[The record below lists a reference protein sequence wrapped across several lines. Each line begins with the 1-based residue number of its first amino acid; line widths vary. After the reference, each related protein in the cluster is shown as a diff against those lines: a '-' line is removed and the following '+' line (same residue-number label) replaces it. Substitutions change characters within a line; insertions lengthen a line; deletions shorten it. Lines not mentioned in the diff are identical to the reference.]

1 MKWEIEDTD
10 ICFVVNK
17 EDLQE
22 LIERNFEK
30 SMSKEDI
37 IKFVEEVN
45 TNGEIHEEIRVLLV
59 DQIGKAL
66 GENRKNPHYSI

>member
-22 LIERNFEK
+22 LIERNFKK
-30 SMSKEDI
+30 SMSEEDI
-37 IKFVEEVN
+37 IKFIEEVN

-59 DQIGKAL
+59 DQIEKAL